1 MQVELQS
8 DRHRHAPLIKVVP
21 EGQIEQ
27 DVNEELTQ
35 LFKQE
40 KWQFIFLLNITIIPY
55 QNKQPN
61 FI

>member
-8 DRHRHAPLIKVVP
+8 DRHRHAPLIKVAP
-21 EGQIEQ
+21 EGQTEQ